1 MTSQRSP
8 DDKPV
13 ILVVDDTPQNLSLM
27 CELLEQDYTLKLA
40 TSGPRALKIATTG
53 APPDLILL
61 DIMMPEMDGY
71 EVCRLLKAD
80 PATADIPI
88 IFVTALADIENEEKG
103 FALGAV
109 DYITKPV
116 SPSIVRARVRTHIH
130 IKDTR
135 DHLEQRNRDDR
146 ERFEQAIGQQVQ
158 LNALK
163 SSYLS
168 MATHEF
174 RTPLTSILSAQELL
188 LHSADKIAAEERG
201 EMLHDIGNAV
211 QRMMSMI
218 DDVLEMGRAE
228 VDLHKLVAK
237 PLDLEVL
244 LRHIAGEVT
253 TAYSLRGTSPLS
265 PILLEVAPAATAV
278 VADERLLRHIFSN
291 LLFNAVKY
299 TIDGSEVRVRVTHT
313 DGGIRAE
320 ISDHGIGVPGPDLS
334 RLFGT
339 FFRASNV
346 GKIPGTGLGL
356 AIVKRAVETHGGR
369 IEVTSEQSKGSCFVV
384 TLPGIMP

>member
-1 MTSQRSP
+1 MASLRSP

-40 TSGPRALKIATTG
+40 TSGARALKIATAST
-53 APPDLILL
+53 PPDLILL

-71 EVCRLLKAD
+71 EVCRQLKAD
-80 PATADIPI
+80 PATADIPV
-88 IFVTALADIENEEKG
+88 IFVTALAEIENEEQG

-116 SPSIVRARVRTHIH
+116 SPSIVHARVRTHIH

-146 ERFEQAIGQQVQ
+146 ERFEQAIGQQMQ
-158 LNALK
+158 LSAFK

-174 RTPLTSILSAQELL
+174 RTPLTSILSAQDLL
-188 LHSADKIAAEERG
+188 LNSADKLPAEERT
-201 EMLHDIGNAV
+201 EMLNEIGQAV
-211 QRMMSMI
+211 QRMMDMI

-228 VDLHKLVAK
+228 DNLSKLTPK
-237 PLDLEVL
+237 PLDLAAL
-244 LRHIAGEVT
+244 LRHIAGEVS
-253 TAYSLRGTSPLS
+253 TATALRGTHPVSRIHLD
-265 PILLEVAPAATAV
+265 VAPDASMI
-278 VADERLLRHIFSN
+278 VADERLLRHIFGN

-299 TIDGSEVRVRVTHT
+299 TLDGSDVRVTVTRT
-313 DGGIRAE
+313 DDGIRAE
-320 ISDHGIGVPGPDLS
+320 VSDSGIGVPAADIVK
-334 RLFGT
+334 LFST

-356 AIVKRAVETHGGR
+356 AIVKRAVDTHGGQV
-369 IEVTSEQSKGSCFVV
+369 EVISEQDQGSRFVV
-384 TLPGIMP
+384 ILPNVAA